1 MLGGSFPLTWN
12 PYPTEVTVTG
22 TFSSLIFTMML
33 AEVVAL
39 DARNEKSDFGATVT
53 LFFSTE
59 KGGGVNVEKMTW
71 SQAVMSVPIFGLG
84 SYAQTGPA
92 VPQTP
97 TARTS
102 RRRFRRLTVMPLS
115 LMVVDD

>member
-1 MLGGSFPLTWN
+1 
-12 PYPTEVTVTG
+12 VTVIG
-22 TFSSLIFTMML
+22 IFSSLIFTVML

-53 LFFSTE
+53 LFLSAE

-71 SQAVMSVPIFGLG
+71 SQALRSPPILGLG